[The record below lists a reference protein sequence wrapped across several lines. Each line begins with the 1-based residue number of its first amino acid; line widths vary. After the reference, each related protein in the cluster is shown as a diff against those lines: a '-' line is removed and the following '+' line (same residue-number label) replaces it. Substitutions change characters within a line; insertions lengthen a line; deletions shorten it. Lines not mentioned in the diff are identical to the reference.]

1 MMVVA
6 GPGSGVDSTDDDAD
20 SAHSSMLSETLTPCR
35 LYTTGLDATAMRPS
49 PEVDTSPCTK
59 LTLRSEDGGEPYRW
73 NDARGMDGSSDD
85 VDVMHTAGLAAAAVG
100 G

>member
-6 GPGSGVDSTDDDAD
+6 EPGSGVDSTDDDAD
-20 SAHSSMLSETLTPCR
+20 STHSSMLSETLTPCR
-35 LYTTGLDATAMRPS
+35 LYTGLDATEARQS
-49 PEVDTSPCTK
+49 LDVDTSPCTK

-85 VDVMHTAGLAAAAVG
+85 DAVIHTAGLAAAVG
-100 G
+100 GC